1 MQTTLLSFAIIVILA
16 LVVALVGPLFVD
28 WSSYRGEFESRASR
42 LTGLE
47 FRVSGPIDVRLLPT
61 PMLTMHGIEFGRAG
75 DDKVRARTLH
85 IEFALGRLL
94 QGEWR
99 IEDARLEGPELEI
112 RIDDSGRIAWPVPAV
127 GFAPEGVSIQR
138 LDIEHGRVAFV
149 HDASGA
155 RLLLENME
163 FKGDVRSLAG
173 PVRGEGSFVLA
184 GHHYPYRIGMS
195 RVAPDGSMK
204 IRLNIDPADRSLTA
218 EADFSIRVDRGA
230 PRVEGTL
237 AFARPPGAAS
247 DEDLVARPWRVT
259 SRFQGDGSAVTIEQ
273 IEAQYGRDDRA
284 VNLRGNARLT
294 FGSQPQ
300 LKATLTS
307 PQIDLD
313 RVLEIA
319 RAR

>member
-1 MQTTLLSFAIIVILA
+1 VQTTLLSFAIIVILA
-16 LVVALVGPLFVD
+16 LVAALVGPLFVD
-28 WSSYRGEFESRASR
+28 WSSYRGEFEGRASR

-47 FRVSGPIDVRLLPT
+47 FRVTGPIDVRLLPT

-99 IEDARLEGPELEI
+99 IEDARLEGPELGI
-112 RIDDSGRIAWPVPAV
+112 RIDDSGRVAWPLPAV

-155 RLLLENME
+155 RLLLEDME

-204 IRLNIDPADRSLTA
+204 IRLNIDPADRTLDSGRSRRTA
-218 EADFSIRVDRGA
+218 RRGQPCFRA
-230 PRVEGTL
+230 TAGPR
-237 AFARPPGAAS
+237 FRRRSRRPPM
-247 DEDLVARPWRVT
+247 ARYLPFSGR
-259 SRFQGDGSAVTIEQ
+259 RF
-273 IEAQYGRDDRA
+273 GRDDRA
-284 VNLRGNARLT
+284 NRGPVWAR
-294 FGSQPQ
+294 
-300 LKATLTS
+300 
-307 PQIDLD
+307 
-313 RVLEIA
+313 
-319 RAR
+319 